1 MFPLLD
7 ISDWV
12 ILSGSFPTC
21 FEDDVELLLLL
32 ELLATDDGTSFDTDS
47 FLVFHALYSAWPLV
61 RQELLLLPV
70 VLVLLIR

>member
-21 FEDDVELLLLL
+21 LEEAVELEL
-32 ELLATDDGTSFDTDS
+32 ELLATEEGTSFDTDS
-47 FLVFHALYSAWPLV
+47 FLVFQALYSAWPEV
-61 RQELLLLPV
+61 RQELLLLP
-70 VLVLLIR
+70 LPVLLIR